1 MTDTV
6 QSHTFVLLRVC
17 VFVKQQIQEL
27 TNDNST
33 LKLKLRRVE
42 EDYIK
47 KVVCFSRCDF
57 RDKQ

>member
-1 MTDTV
+1 VYMC
-6 QSHTFVLLRVC
+6 LC
-17 VFVKQQIQEL
+17 INQQIQEL

-47 KVVCFSRCDF
+47 KVVWFHFCD
-57 RDKQ
+57 